1 MPGPDSQRPAHT
13 QLPPVIAL
21 PSLQQ
26 AFLVWLKIGLLSFG
40 GPAGQ
45 IATMHRMLVQERRW
59 IGEQRFM
66 HALNYC
72 MLLPGPEAQQ
82 LAIYIGWLLHRG
94 IGGLIAGWLFV
105 LPGALVMLG
114 LSILYA
120 YLHTTPV
127 VFMLFF
133 GIKAAVLAVVIE
145 ALLRIGRRALL
156 DHSRKCLALAAFL
169 ALFIWHIPFP
179 WVILV
184 AGMLGWL
191 GHRLAPALFSS
202 TVKESAAAE
211 GDNLVAGLAATGGLD
226 HTRPSARRAFRVLA
240 IWLPLWLGPV
250 ILLHLVPGTNSVWK
264 EISGFFSGMAVV
276 TFGGAYAVLSY
287 VAQAAVSSYH
297 WLVPGEML
305 DGLGL
310 AETTPGPLVLVL
322 QFVGFLA
329 AFRHAGWSDPLLA
342 GCLGALLTS
351 WVTFA
356 PCFLWIF
363 LGAPYI
369 EKLRGNQDLTAALS
383 AITAAVVGVI
393 LNLAVF
399 LAMHVLFREMQP
411 INLLGAAGELP
422 RPSSLDWRAA
432 LLTMTAIVAMLRFK
446 IGMLPTLVVS
456 ALAGLLLLNVAG

>member
-1 MPGPDSQRPAHT
+1 
-13 QLPPVIAL
+13 
-21 PSLQQ
+21 
-26 AFLVWLKIGLLSFG
+26 
-40 GPAGQ
+40 
-45 IATMHRMLVQERRW
+45 MHRMLVEERRW
-59 IGEQRFM
+59 LGEQRFM

-120 YLHTTPV
+120 YLHTTPLV
-127 VFMLFF
+127 SMLFF

-145 ALLRIGRRALL
+145 ALLRISRRALV
-156 DHSRKCLALAAFL
+156 DHSRKCLAAAAFL
-169 ALFIWHIPFP
+169 ALFVWHISFP
-179 WVILV
+179 WVILA
-184 AGMLGWL
+184 AGLLGWL
-191 GHRLAPALFSS
+191 GHRLAPTLFSV
-202 TVKESAAAE
+202 TMKEGASAR
-211 GDNLVAGLAATGGLD
+211 DDSLVEAMAISGRLD
-226 HTRPSARRAFRVLA
+226 HTRPSARRALVVAA

-250 ILLHLVPGTNSVWK
+250 VILHLAAGSDSVWSQ
-264 EISGFFSGMAVV
+264 ISGFFSGMAAV

-297 WLVPGEML
+297 WLAPGEML

-329 AFRHAGWSDPLLA
+329 AFRHAGWPDPLLA
-342 GCLGALLTS
+342 GCFGALLTS

-369 EKLRGNQDLTAALS
+369 EKLRGNQNLTAALS

-399 LAMHVLFREMQP
+399 LAMHVLFRDMQP
-411 INLLGAAGELP
+411 IHLLGASGEIP
-422 RPSSLDWRAA
+422 RFASIDWRAA
-432 LLTMTAIVAMLRFK
+432 LLTIAAIIAMLRFK
-446 IGMLPTLVVS
+446 VGMLTTLAVS
-456 ALAGLLLLNVAG
+456 AGAGLVLLQIAG